1 MSVLFVSHSSKTDA
15 LASTILA
22 WLKEWGY
29 DAVFV
34 DHDTA
39 EGLVAGEPWEER
51 LYTELRRCRALI
63 ALVDSAWLGSK
74 WCIAEA
80 NHAQALR
87 KPVIPIQ
94 LEDRKTSEPFA
105 KLLAATAPPVFARVQ
120 GLTMLAPEDTR
131 ARLKQA
137 LSSLGLDAAN
147 IFSFKSTRSPYPG
160 LPPFEKDDAPVFFGR
175 DQEIT
180 DLLALL
186 NSCRAANRPRWIQ
199 IQGASGTGKSSL
211 LRAGL
216 LPRLERD
223 KDHWIILPPFRP
235 LADPVREMA
244 QALSSFGEALSPPP
258 SDGAEAAVV
267 AGWAQ
272 WIIDAAATIRSG
284 AQRQEATVLISVDQ
298 LEEAVNPNRAGAL
311 GDESKLDRAA
321 IFLIALREA
330 LARSDHRLLV
340 ISTLRA
346 DTIGD
351 FQRHR
356 AMRERSSL
364 GDVIR
369 AQACQLDAL
378 PKASFHAIIQGPAD
392 LAGLRFDDGLVGRIV
407 DETATDDALPLLAF
421 ALRELWDRFGKADL
435 HISKDEYDVFGG
447 IEKSVGDRAEAEYR
461 NWVDGLASAG
471 ASAAEIEVQ
480 SEQFRRLMFTHFAGI
495 TDDGRL
501 IRSPVAWADIPAGL
515 KGIVEAFRDARLMSA
530 DHEKVEVAHDALFRR
545 WDRLAEWRKQ
555 IGGALADLRL
565 VKRLYAERT
574 GQADLIPEGH
584 QLGQAKRLL
593 TSGLIQADSP
603 LSHFVTSSVKLADYH
618 EGRRRFWKRLGQ
630 AASVAVAL
638 VGVIATVLFFVAM
651 DRQRAALDERDR
663 AFSSEATRLA
673 SLSRAELA
681 KGNVRNAVEL
691 ALEALPAAS
700 HGSKASWL
708 PPWLRDLF
716 AERPLPVSKTAEGA
730 LMETLLASSFD
741 EPWLVGHQAGIEA
754 LAWSPNGLQVATGSG
769 DGTVRIWDVST
780 GRQQRILRTGDGD
793 VVAVAWSA
801 DGSKL
806 AVSTRLVN
814 SVSTGLVNSVS
825 AALWDV
831 ASGERIRVIA
841 EQDGNLAGITWSPD
855 AASVLT
861 VTPDGKGRL
870 WDAGTGLPKGRLG
883 GDGNRI
889 TQGSWSPDGT
899 MLATGFTDKTVRV
912 WSAQDGR
919 PLAVLPQETAL
930 SIIAWSSTGRIAAAS
945 GEEIRIWDPVNG
957 HIKVPLPLDGVSAM
971 AWNSDGSRLAIGSMF
986 QNSHIWRSDTN
997 SIYDL
1002 AVRVP
1007 ATAFIWSPDGT
1018 KLATQYYGAAWL
1030 WNAANG
1036 EAIGKPFALGQ
1047 TIGST
1052 QRMSWSPDGTY
1063 IALTQGEAAGLWN
1076 TLNDRRSGL
1085 LGHHWDISQLLWSAD
1100 GKRIATVSADGTGR
1114 IWTVEEPQRAVVGM
1128 IDDTVNDIAWNPAGN
1143 RIALGLVNGTA
1154 QIWDAATARSII
1166 AMSEQ
1171 DGYTTSVEWDPGGGR
1186 IATVS
1191 SDNVTRI
1198 WNAETGELGASL
1210 NGHRGN
1216 VRMAVWSPDGRR
1228 IATASDDAT
1237 VMIWDAASGRGLTQK
1252 QHRDAVV
1259 KVAWSPDG
1267 NQVASADSEGV
1278 HIWAP
1283 DQQQSVTLR
1292 NSDSQTVRNFAWSPD
1307 GTQLA
1312 IGSGLWSVG
1321 IWDARTGEEA
1331 TRFAGNDMDAERI
1344 VWSPDGKLVAI
1355 ASLVG
1360 AGSVWD
1366 AKSGLQVA
1374 VLRGHDGSIKDIAW
1388 SANGHWIAT
1397 VSTDTTMRI
1406 WDPASGREISRY
1418 GDREAVMAWDPAGK
1432 RLASYVASRAV
1443 EIRPVPPENLPL
1455 WLDCALG
1462 QVPVVGLPDVRDDFF
1477 LAAAPQQ
1484 GSAAARL
1491 QENYADR
1498 YAVAREACAALLQ

>member
-1 MSVLFVSHSSKTDA
+1 MSVLFVSHASRSDA
-15 LASTILA
+15 GASTILA
-22 WLKEWGY
+22 WLREWGY

-34 DHDTA
+34 DHDVA
-39 EGLVAGEPWEER
+39 EGLVGGEPWEER

-87 KPVIPIQ
+87 KPVIPIY
-94 LEDRKTSEPFA
+94 LEDRKSSETFA
-105 KLLAATAPPVFARVQ
+105 KLLAANAPPVFARVQ
-120 GLTMLAPEDTR
+120 SLTTVALEDTK

-137 LSSLGLDAAN
+137 LSNLGLDAAN
-147 IFSFKSTRSPYPG
+147 VFSFKGSRPPYPG

-186 NSCRAANRPRWIQ
+186 NSCRAANRPRWVQ
-199 IQGASGTGKSSL
+199 IQGASGSGKSSL

-223 KDHWIILPPFRP
+223 ADHWIILPPFRP
-235 LADPVREMA
+235 LADPLRELA
-244 QALSSFGEALSPPP
+244 QVLSSPLPAPT
-258 SDGAEAAVV
+258 GAEAAVV
-267 AGWAQ
+267 AAWAQ

-284 AQRQEATVLISVDQ
+284 AQRPEATVLLSIDQ
-298 LEEAVNPNRAGAL
+298 LEEAVNPSRAGAVR
-311 GDESKLDRAA
+311 DEDSPDRATL
-321 IFLIALREA
+321 FLIALREA

-356 AMRERSSL
+356 ALRERSSQ

-369 AQACQLDAL
+369 VEARLIGTL
-378 PKASFHAIIQGPAD
+378 PKASFFAIIQGPAD
-392 LAGLRFDDGLVGRIV
+392 LAGLRFDEGLVGRMV

-421 ALRELWDRFGKADL
+421 ALRELWDRYGKADL
-435 HISKDEYDVFGG
+435 RISKDEYDLFGG

-461 NWVDGLASAG
+461 NWMDSLAARG
-471 ASAAEIEVQ
+471 VPAAEIEAQ

-515 KGIVEAFRDARLMSA
+515 KDIVEAFRDARLMTA
-530 DHEKVEVAHDALFRR
+530 DEEKVEVAHDALFRR

-555 IGGALADLRL
+555 IGGALAELRL
-565 VKRLYAERT
+565 VKRIYAERT
-574 GQADLIPEGH
+574 NQADLIPEGH
-584 QLGQAKRLL
+584 QLEQAKRLL
-593 TSGLIQADSP
+593 TSGLIQGDSA
-603 LSHFVTSSVKLADYH
+603 LATFVTSSMKQADFH
-618 EGRRRFWKRLGQ
+618 RGRRRFWKRLGQ

-638 VGVIATVLFFVAM
+638 VGVIATVLFFVAS
-651 DRQRAALDERDR
+651 DRQRAALNERDR
-663 AFSSEATRLA
+663 AFLSEATRLA

-681 KGNVRNAVEL
+681 KGNVRMAVEL
-691 ALEALPAAS
+691 TLEALPAAS
-700 HGSKASWL
+700 DGANASWL

-730 LMETLLASSFD
+730 LMEALLASSVD
-741 EPWLVGHQAGIEA
+741 EPWLVGHQAGIDA
-754 LAWSPNGLQVATGSG
+754 LAWSPNGLQVATGSQ
-769 DGTVRIWDVST
+769 DGTVRIWDIDT
-780 GRQQRILRTGDGD
+780 GRQRRMFRIGNDD
-793 VVAVAWSA
+793 VVAVVWSA

-806 AVSTRLVN
+806 AISTRLVN
-814 SVSTGLVNSVS
+814 SVSG
-825 AALWDV
+825 ALWDV
-831 ASGERIRVIA
+831 ATGKRIRVIA
-841 EQDGNLAGITWSPD
+841 EQDGELAGIIWTSD
-855 AASVLT
+855 AASVLA

-870 WDAGTGLPKGRLG
+870 WDAGTGLPKGKLESH
-883 GDGNRI
+883 DNRI
-889 TQGSWSPDGT
+889 TQGVWSPDGT
-899 MLATGFTDKTVRV
+899 MLATRLSDKTVRV
-912 WSAQDGR
+912 WSATDGR
-919 PLAVLPQETAL
+919 QLAVLPQETAF

-945 GEEIRIWDPVNG
+945 GEEIQIWDPGNG
-957 HIKVPLPLDGVSAM
+957 HIKVALPLDGVSAM
-971 AWNSDGSRLAIGSMF
+971 AWSADGSRLAIGSMF
-986 QNSHIWRSDTN
+986 QNSHIWRSETN

-1007 ATAFIWSPDGT
+1007 ATAIIWSPDGT
-1018 KLATQYYGAAWL
+1018 KLVTQYYGAAWL

-1047 TIGST
+1047 TIGRT
-1052 QRMSWSPDGTY
+1052 QRMSWSPDSTH

-1076 TLNDRRSGL
+1076 TVNDRRSGL
-1085 LGHHWDISQLLWSAD
+1085 LGHHWDISQLSWSAD
-1100 GKRIATVSADGTGR
+1100 GKRIATASADGTGR
-1114 IWTVEEPQRAVVGM
+1114 IWTVEEHQRAVVGM
-1128 IDDTVNDIAWNPAGN
+1128 IDDTVNDIAWNPGGN

-1154 QIWDAATARSII
+1154 QIWDAATARTIA
-1166 AMSEQ
+1166 AMSAQ

-1210 NGHRGN
+1210 SGHRGN
-1216 VRMAVWSPDGRR
+1216 VRMAVWNPDGRR

-1237 VMIWDAASGRGLTQK
+1237 VVIWDAASGRRLTHK
-1252 QHRDAVV
+1252 QHRDAVI

-1283 DQQQSVTLR
+1283 DQQQSITLR
-1292 NSDSQTVRNFAWSPD
+1292 NSDGQTMLSFAWSPD

-1312 IGSGLWSVG
+1312 IGSGVQSVG
-1321 IWDARTGEEA
+1321 IWDARTGEE
-1331 TRFAGNDMDAERI
+1331 TRQLVGNDMDADRI

-1355 ASLVG
+1355 ASILG

-1366 AKSGLQVA
+1366 ARSGLRLST
-1374 VLRGHDGSIKDIAW
+1374 LRGHDGSIKDIAW
-1388 SANGHWIAT
+1388 SATGDWIAT

-1406 WDPASGREISRY
+1406 WDPASGKEISRY
-1418 GDREAVMAWDPAGK
+1418 GNRETVMAWDPAGK

-1443 EIRPVPPENLPL
+1443 EISPVPPENLPL

-1498 YAVAREACAALLQ
+1498 YAVAQEACAALLQ